1 MKKFQF
7 NNKILGINT
16 IILDEIQKC
25 LENYLETKRLS
36 FPRFYFLSNDELL
49 QILSQTRNPHA
60 VQIHL
65 RKCFDNIM
73 KIRFTDEEDSRSV
86 ISMISSQPELMPE
99 KVDFVE
105 SVVIEN
111 GEKVF
116 LFLKGRIVAHENS
129 KNNGENSRRKVQNL
143 FHAIS
148 IK

>member
-1 MKKFQF
+1 
-7 NNKILGINT
+7 
-16 IILDEIQKC
+16 
-25 LENYLETKRLS
+25 
-36 FPRFYFLSNDELL
+36 
-49 QILSQTRNPHA
+49 
-60 VQIHL
+60 
-65 RKCFDNIM
+65 M

-116 LFLKGRIVAHENS
+116 LFSKGRIVAHENS

>member
-1 MKKFQF
+1 
-7 NNKILGINT
+7 
-16 IILDEIQKC
+16 
-25 LENYLETKRLS
+25 
-36 FPRFYFLSNDELL
+36 
-49 QILSQTRNPHA
+49 
-60 VQIHL
+60 
-65 RKCFDNIM
+65 M

-116 LFLKGRIVAHENS
+116 HLQGRIVAHENS
-129 KNNGENSRRKVQNL
+129 KNNGENSRRKIQNL